1 MTKKSGRN
9 NMKIS
14 VSNYGPI
21 AQAKNIELCPLT
33 VFVGPSNIG
42 KSYLAILIYA
52 LLHAFEASQ
61 ILMPSTYQNTQKR
74 TINRL
79 QLGWLISISLES
91 IDTNIHKQLTELYE
105 NEEIHIKFSLW
116 PEQLKQWIEKELSK
130 VASRHFHQELSRCM
144 GAVEHEEHLIK
155 NGFSLHLEDTKKAMS
170 LRASQETS
178 EMKIKRLDSADEHIF
193 KETFRYLSRRQ
204 EMSSTYAA
212 EIFLTGIAEELFYYS
227 DYLNHRAE
235 SFYLPAARTGIMQS
249 HRAITGS
256 LVQQAASSVKIKN
269 FSTPALS
276 GIVSSFLEEIIHMDT
291 KGPADH
297 NVEKI
302 ASEIEKKIL
311 RGTIEPESP
320 ERNPYPQFLYRQNDL
335 SIPLLRASS
344 MISELAPVVLFIR
357 HRVKKGDLL
366 IIEEPESHL
375 HPEMQRS
382 IAEVMVRLV
391 RAGVRVLVTTHS
403 DYFLEQ
409 IGNYV
414 RRSKIP
420 ENEQDNLRLEE
431 HEVGAYSFKNS
442 NRSKGAIVKRL
453 KFDPES
459 GLSPEDHD
467 EVSSNLY
474 NETVEILD
482 KIEANS

>member
-33 VFVGPSNIG
+33 VFVGPSNVG

-52 LLHAFEASQ
+52 LLHTLENSESLGQFV
-61 ILMPSTYQNTQKR
+61 YKNTKR
-74 TINRL
+74 RV
-79 QLGWLISISLES
+79 GRSLEVNDKS
-91 IDTNIHKQLTELYE
+91 IDKNIEKQLIKLIE
-105 NEEIHIKFSLW
+105 NETIYSEFSHW
-116 PEQLKQWIEKELSK
+116 PEELQQWISK
-130 VASRHFHQELSRCM
+130 YLAKTVAHHFHQEISRCM
-144 GAVEHEEHLIK
+144 GAVEHEAHLIK
-155 NGFSLHLEDTKKAMS
+155 DGFSLRLEDTKKTLS
-170 LRASQETS
+170 LGASQEASKIAIKKFNFLDKRTFMRFYKLLSHSKGNLPKYAVEFLFEDIFESILTS
-178 EMKIKRLDSADEHIF
+178 SF
-193 KETFRYLSRRQ
+193 
-204 EMSSTYAA
+204 
-212 EIFLTGIAEELFYYS
+212 GNS
-227 DYLNHRAE
+227 DYPGFRAE

-249 HRAITGS
+249 HRAIAGA
-256 LVQQAASSVKIKN
+256 LVKRATSAGIEDVSIP
-269 FSTPALS
+269 TLS
-276 GIVSSFLEEIIHMDT
+276 GIVSDFLKEIIFMDT
-291 KGPADH
+291 KEHADRS
-297 NVEKI
+297 VEKI
-302 ASEIEKKIL
+302 AKEMEKKIL
-311 RGTIEPESP
+311 RGTIETENL
-320 ERNPYPQFLYRQNDL
+320 ERNQYPQFLYKQNNFA
-335 SIPLLRASS
+335 IPLLRSSS
-344 MISELAPVVLFIR
+344 MVTELAPVVLFIR
-357 HRVKKGDLL
+357 HRVGKGDFL

-442 NRSKGAIVKRL
+442 KRSKGAIVKRV